1 MLATLDFGAPG
12 ASMRG
17 QHHIY
22 PSSEVDVMIA
32 MTESLTS
39 AAKLKIWFAEVRAP
53 FFTATIVP
61 VVLGTAIAWYEKQV
75 FDLLLF
81 GLALLGVVFIHAGTN
96 VVNDYFDY
104 RSGTDRVNRN
114 KSPFNGGSPFIV
126 QGVLTPKQVYKG
138 AVTFFALGSV
148 IGLYLAYE
156 VSYIILVLGLLGVFL
171 GYFYTSPRVNLAAL
185 GIGEVAVGLGFGPLV
200 IAGAYVV
207 QTGEFSWPVVLAG
220 LPVGFLI
227 GLVLFINQFPDMEA
241 DGSVGKTHWVV
252 RMGLE
257 QASIW
262 YAGLMAATFVTII
275 GLWLADIYPLWA
287 LVGLVPA
294 VIAVKAVKVV
304 LEKRKEFRELVPA
317 QAMTIQV
324 HLLVGVLLVVGYI
337 AAGLL

>member
-1 MLATLDFGAPG
+1 MEGSSA
-12 ASMRG
+12 
-17 QHHIY
+17 Q
-22 PSSEVDVMIA
+22 PS
-32 MTESLTS
+32 
-39 AAKLKIWFAEVRAP
+39 KLKIWFAEVRAP
-53 FFTATIVP
+53 FFTATVVP
-61 VVLGTAIAWYEKQV
+61 VALGTAIAWYEKQV

-81 GLALLGVVFIHAGTN
+81 TLTMLGVVFVHAGTN

-104 RSGTDRVNRN
+104 KSGTDRVNKNR
-114 KSPFNGGSPFIV
+114 SPFNGGTPFIV
-126 QGVLTPKQVYKG
+126 QGLLTTKQVYTG
-138 AVTFFALGSV
+138 AITFFVLGSL

-156 VSYIILVLGLLGVFL
+156 VSYIVLVLGLLGVFL
-171 GYFYTSPRVNLAAL
+171 GYFYTSPKVNLAAL
-185 GIGEVAVGLGFGPLV
+185 GIGELAVGLGFGPLV
-200 IAGAYVV
+200 IAGAYMV
-207 QTGEFSWPVVLAG
+207 QTGVFSWPVVLAG

-262 YAGLMAATFVTII
+262 YAGLMAATFVTIV

-294 VIAVKAVKVV
+294 VIAVKAVRTV
-304 LEKRKEFRELVPA
+304 LEKRKEFKELLPA
-317 QAMTIQV
+317 QAMTIQI
-324 HLLVGVLLVVGYI
+324 HLMVGVLLAVGFV

>member
-1 MLATLDFGAPG
+1 MAEPIT
-12 ASMRG
+12 
-17 QHHIY
+17 
-22 PSSEVDVMIA
+22 
-32 MTESLTS
+32 T
-39 AAKLKIWFAEVRAP
+39 AAKLRIWFVEVRAP
-53 FFTATIVP
+53 FFTATVVP

-75 FDLLLF
+75 MDLLLF
-81 GLALLGVVFIHAGTN
+81 GLTLLGVVFIHAGTN

-104 RSGTDRVNRN
+104 RSGTDRVNKN

-126 QGVLTPKQVYKG
+126 QGVLTPKQVYRG
-138 AVTFFALGSV
+138 AIIFFALGAL

-156 VSYIILVLGLLGVFL
+156 VSYIVLVLGVVGISL
-171 GYFYTSPRVNLAAL
+171 GYFYTSPKVNLAAL

-257 QASIW
+257 QASVW

-275 GLWLADIYPLWA
+275 GLWLAGIYPLWA

-294 VIAVKAVKVV
+294 VVAVKAVRVV
-304 LEKRKEFRELVPA
+304 LEKKKEFRELIPA

-324 HLLVGVLLVVGYI
+324 HLLVGVLLAIGFV